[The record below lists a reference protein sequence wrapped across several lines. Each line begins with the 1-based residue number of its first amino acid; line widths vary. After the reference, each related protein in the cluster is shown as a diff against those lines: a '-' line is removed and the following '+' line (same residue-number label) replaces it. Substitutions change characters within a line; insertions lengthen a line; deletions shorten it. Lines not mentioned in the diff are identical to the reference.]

1 MPDLLDL
8 VPKEVVTSQQPR
20 GLSLGQ
26 VAQPYQELGAALDK
40 MGAGLEDVATPL
52 AERQG
57 AKDAQSITRDAQGN
71 LVVAPPPAIFGPA
84 GTAYVRA
91 LHVGALAQADG
102 DAKRADLQLRQ
113 QFRDNPGAYDQYG
126 QPTGGYLSAADAY
139 KKKTV
144 EQYSDAL
151 GPAVGN
157 AVGQTIDATTTQ
169 TYRGLLNEKERLDL
183 ERADSSMTARMTS
196 ARDDAMA
203 LARQG
208 VGTDNPAMVQALD
221 AYSGVLDERANNP
234 RLAYSKDQRTL
245 DLQTFQGDL
254 AANRFL
260 YHTNEAYKS
269 GGAQAAEQSAQD
281 ILSNPDYKLTPAERD
296 RYYHEAIGEVRA
308 NEAIRHQ
315 SVGEARAA
323 WSEIKMS
330 SLYGQPIDPEAVDS
344 AINAFK
350 AAGDYAGAAAAG
362 AYATHMKLNDQ
373 FGLQPLGD
381 QVTQLKGLVGGTNAA
396 SYNQALG
403 KGDVQGALRASEGL
417 RTNAYW
423 DVNHWRTGYG
433 SDTVTRADGSVEP
446 VTAMTQITPAD
457 AERDLIRRT
466 GLAADQAQKQIGGA
480 WDQMSAATRAALTSV
495 VYNYGHLPND
505 VAAAAASGSPE
516 ALAGAIASHAA
527 DNAGA
532 NAARRQAE
540 AAAVTGKFGL
550 TGVEGQ
556 APTPASS
563 AWLQRNRELT
573 LNKDLWDGWK
583 SVMKDYDEKQTQ
595 PANDVVDTIM
605 TGARQAGNGALL
617 AQISHDMSRIGYAQT
632 EAAKPLGQQSA
643 DITKMD
649 AMAQAGKLQP
659 GQADLLKDLQA
670 RYNSISTGLED
681 NPVKTAVTNF
691 ADKLPTPGPLDLSN
705 PQNLVAGLKARAS
718 IVQVAAN
725 NWGTGP
731 LAALDKQDLIQVK
744 SALANPDPAVKAGIY
759 GAFATLPEDV
769 RNATLKKIGG
779 GEPAGMA
786 EAAAGS
792 MMADA
797 PAIGMSIFR
806 GQAAMKA
813 DKRYDPETENEGK
826 ANYLSDLDKALP
838 ATAFSLQGRTDPG
851 GPYSTIATMVK
862 GRYADLAAQA
872 GQTTYAPAML
882 KQAVT
887 DVTGGIL
894 SHNGAP
900 FIAPARGM
908 DQQTFDGV
916 LRGVTDNDMGGAVT
930 LGGQRITADYLRSN
944 GQLESAGDGRY
955 FVRLG
960 RDPMKPIYAY
970 SPAQAPPQGNGQWS
984 KFTLDL
990 RNRAP
995 MPREPVDE
1003 SRPDW
1008 MTGQ

>member
-1 MPDLLDL
+1 MPELLDL
-8 VPKEVVTSQQPR
+8 VPKEVVTSEQPR
-20 GLSLGQ
+20 GLSPGQ

-126 QPTGGYLSAADAY
+126 QPTGGYLAAADAY

-381 QVTQLKGLVGGTNAA
+381 QVTQLKGLAGGAVGNNPGNI
-396 SYNQALG
+396 S
-403 KGDVQGALRASEGL
+403 DGAFARSQP
-417 RTNAYW
+417 
-423 DVNHWRTGYG
+423 GYVG
-433 SDTVTRADGSVEP
+433 ANGRFAQFDTVQNGVAAMAANLRSYAAKGVTTLNQLTAKWAPYGDGKNDPVAYAARIAAATGIGADQPIDLADQGVAAKIIPIMASVEQGHP
-446 VTAMTQITPAD
+446 VAGI
-457 AERDLIRRT
+457 E
-466 GLAADQAQKQIGGA
+466 GGPP
-480 WDQMSAATRAALTSV
+480 MP
-495 VYNYGHLPND
+495 G
-505 VAAAAASGSPE
+505 
-516 ALAGAIASHAA
+516 AG
-527 DNAGA
+527 
-532 NAARRQAE
+532 
-540 AAAVTGKFGL
+540 
-550 TGVEGQ
+550 

-643 DITKMD
+643 DITKME

-691 ADKLPTPGPLDLSN
+691 ADKLPPPGPLDLSN

-995 MPREPVDE
+995 MPREPFDE
-1003 SRPDW
+1003 SADW